1 MFVVILDGSMKIE
14 VGYDRVEP
22 QYKDNVFMALT
33 EDCPKD
39 ERVFGDAE
47 IQIALTPEEAEQLAL
62 ALNNAATESR
72 FASAVRT
79 RKKGK

>member
-1 MFVVILDGSMKIE
+1 MFVVILDGSMKSE
-14 VGYDRVEP
+14 VGYDRMEP
-22 QYKDNVFMALT
+22 QYKDNLFMAFT

-39 ERVFGDAE
+39 QRLFHEDEVR
-47 IQIALTPEEAEQLAL
+47 ICLTPDEAEQLAL